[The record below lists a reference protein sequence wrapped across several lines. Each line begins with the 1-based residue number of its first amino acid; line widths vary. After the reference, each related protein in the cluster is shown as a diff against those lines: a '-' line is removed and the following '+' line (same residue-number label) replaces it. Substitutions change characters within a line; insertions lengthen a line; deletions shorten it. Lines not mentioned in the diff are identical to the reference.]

1 MATKINGKQI
11 DVGKAPVT
19 GSNSTL
25 LHDIAAGLTLTGSVF
40 LLADPTE
47 NLQAATKA
55 YVDAQTGGAIPT
67 RSIAFGQADG
77 SGFAGDAAL
86 VYLTG
91 SSAGAEFGGA
101 LIYGNFNGDPAL
113 PTSASLPSFVPDG
126 SGSILFNTRDIYLTS
141 SALVGVKSTAVME
154 IEAGTTLDIHAGG
167 NAVISAG
174 GTLFVT
180 GAGATRLGDDV
191 GTLRLDGAGAA
202 SLSGVTTLDLEGSGN
217 VTIDSS
223 GGTIGI
229 GTDDVDQAINIG
241 TDGTRTITIGEA
253 ADSTISIKS
262 LGGTFTLDGT
272 GQTVDLN
279 SAALDIDASGAI
291 TIDGTSTFSV
301 DAVGATN
308 ITTHGALT
316 LSGSDNVSLLT
327 DEGEI
332 DITSRQGNIDIN
344 GAAIEIDGT
353 GAVAV
358 ESSGGAISVGADN
371 VAQTINV
378 GTAGARP
385 ELNFGSTSV
394 VTTGLSGTLVGIE
407 AGSTLDIKAGAN
419 AVISAGGT
427 LFVTGAGATRLG
439 DDTGTLRFDGAGA
452 ASTSGVTTID
462 LDGSGALQ
470 VNSSGGAISIGND
483 NVAQSLNIGTGGAR
497 PELNLGSTGIIT
509 AGLSGTQV
517 GILGGAAGLTGSSTS
532 GVSVQAGA
540 DVSLTATTTFS
551 LFSGNAMAIQ
561 AQDGGLSVT
570 TGDADNVTFTLGDND
585 GNEALSI
592 LSDAADVRFS
602 VDSAGNTTL
611 GAGIFNYANVT
622 AIQEPTFYFTR
633 SILHPNVGDAGDG
646 QTPNGILQAFS
657 SSLGATGAV
666 IEASAV
672 VFLNGLR
679 QVSGSAA
686 QVLAGTK
693 DYVATQ
699 ITSGSVNYLIVSM
712 SSAPVSGDVLVTD
725 FRRSI

>member
-40 LLADPTE
+40 LLADPAE
-47 NLQAATKA
+47 DLQAATKQ
-55 YVDAQTGGAIPT
+55 YVDSVTGGSIPT
-67 RSIAFGQADG
+67 RSLAFGQADG
-77 SGFAGDAAL
+77 SGFAGDKEL
-86 VYLTG
+86 VFLTG
-91 SSAGAEFGGA
+91 SDGNFGGA
-101 LIYGNFNGDPAL
+101 LVYGLYETDPKHAL
-113 PTSASLPSFVPDG
+113 DTNISEFINAGTG
-126 SGSILFNTRDIYLTS
+126 SVMFSVKNIHLTS
-141 SALVGVKSTAVME
+141 SAL
-154 IEAGTTLDIHAGG
+154 AGIKGNVARIDANTTLNIQAGG
-167 NAVISAG
+167 NAVIAAG

-180 GAGATRLGDDV
+180 GAGATRFGDDV

-497 PELNLGSTGIIT
+497 PELNLGSTGVIT

-517 GILGGAAGLTGSSTS
+517 GILGGAAGLTGSSNS
-532 GVSVQAGA
+532 GIALQASA
-540 DVSLTATTTFS
+540 DVSFTATTTFAM
-551 LFSGNAMAIQ
+551 FSGNAMSLQ
-561 AQDGGLSVT
+561 AQDGGMSFT

-585 GNEALSI
+585 GNESFSI
-592 LSDAADVRFS
+592 LSDAADVRFQ
-602 VDSAGNTTL
+602 VDSSGNTTL
-611 GAGIFNYANVT
+611 GAGVFNYGSVT
-622 AIQEPTFYFTR
+622 GIQEPTFYFTG
-633 SILHPNVGDAGDG
+633 SILHPNVEDPEDG
-646 QTPNGILQAFS
+646 QSPNGILKAFS
-657 SSLGATGAV
+657 SSLGATGVV
-666 IEASAV
+666 IEGSAV

-686 QVLAGTK
+686 QVQDGTK

-699 ITSGSVNYLIVSM
+699 MTSGSVNYLIVSM

>member
-11 DVGKAPVT
+11 DLEKAPVT

-25 LHDIAAGLTLTGSVF
+25 LHDVAAGLTLTGSVF
-40 LLADPTE
+40 LLANPTE
-47 NLQAATKA
+47 NLQAATKQ

-77 SGFAGDAAL
+77 SGFAGDKEL
-86 VYLTG
+86 VFLTG
-91 SSAGAEFGGA
+91 SDGNFGGA
-101 LIYGNFNGDPAL
+101 LVYGLYETDPKHAL
-113 PTSASLPSFVPDG
+113 DTNISEFINAGTG
-126 SGSILFNTRDIYLTS
+126 SVMFSVKNIHLTS
-141 SALVGVKSTAVME
+141 SALVGIQGNVGQFKSK
-154 IEAGTTLDIHAGG
+154 TTLTLEAGG

-180 GAGATRLGDDV
+180 GAGASRFGDDV

-279 SAALDIDASGAI
+279 SAALDIDASGAV
-291 TIDGTSTFSV
+291 TIDTTTGNGISL
-301 DAVGATN
+301 DALNGASNFTVL
-308 ITTHGALT
+308 GAALT
-316 LSGSDNVSLLT
+316 LSGSGINID
-327 DEGEI
+327 GENAEV
-332 DITSRQGNIDIN
+332 DITTAGALDVNVGSVDLDSTAGIAITGTTVDIDATGAVTIDTSDGNAISLDAINAASNFTVLGAALTLSGSGINIDGENAEVDITTAGAIDIN
-344 GAAIEIDGT
+344 GAGIEIDGS
-353 GAVAV
+353 GAVTV

-371 VAQTINV
+371 VAQTIN
-378 GTAGARP
+378 
-385 ELNFGSTSV
+385 
-394 VTTGLSGTLVGIE
+394 
-407 AGSTLDIKAGAN
+407 
-419 AVISAGGT
+419 
-427 LFVTGAGATRLG
+427 
-439 DDTGTLRFDGAGA
+439 
-452 ASTSGVTTID
+452 
-462 LDGSGALQ
+462 
-470 VNSSGGAISIGND
+470 
-483 NVAQSLNIGTGGAR
+483 IGTGGAR
-497 PELNLGSTGIIT
+497 PELNLGSTGVIT

-517 GILGGAAGLTGSSTS
+517 GIFGGAAGLTGSSTS

-570 TGDADNVTFTLGDND
+570 TGDADNVSFVLGDND
-585 GNEALSI
+585 GNENFSI
-592 LSDAADVRFS
+592 LSDASDVRFQ
-602 VDSAGNTTL
+602 VDSSGNTTL
-611 GAGIFNYANVT
+611 GAGVFNYGNVT

>member
-40 LLADPTE
+40 LLADPAE
-47 NLQAATKA
+47 DLQAATKQ
-55 YVDAQTGGAIPT
+55 YVDSVTGGSIPT
-67 RSIAFGQADG
+67 RSLAFGQADG
-77 SGFAGDAAL
+77 SGFAGDKEL
-86 VYLTG
+86 VFLTG
-91 SSAGAEFGGA
+91 SDGNFGGA
-101 LIYGNFNGDPAL
+101 LVYGRYETDPKHAL
-113 PTSASLPSFVPDG
+113 DTNISEFINAGTG
-126 SGSILFNTRDIYLTS
+126 SVMFSVKNIHLTS
-141 SALVGVKSTAVME
+141 SALVGIQGNVGQFKSK
-154 IEAGTTLDIHAGG
+154 TTLTLEAGG

-180 GAGATRLGDDV
+180 GAGASRFGDDV

-202 SLSGVTTLDLEGSGN
+202 STSGVTTLDLDGSGA
-217 VTIDSS
+217 VTLNSS
-223 GGTIGI
+223 AGTISI
-229 GTDDVDQAINIG
+229 GNDDIDQNINIG

-509 AGLSGTQV
+509 TGLSGTQV

-570 TGDADNVTFTLGDND
+570 TGDADNVSFVLGDND
-585 GNEALSI
+585 GNENFSI
-592 LSDAADVRFS
+592 LSDASDVRFQ
-602 VDSAGNTTL
+602 VDSSGNTTL
-611 GAGIFNYANVT
+611 GAGIFNYGNVT

-699 ITSGSVNYLIVSM
+699 ITSGSVNYLIVSQ
-712 SSAPVSGDVLVTD
+712 
-725 FRRSI
+725 

>member
-11 DVGKAPVT
+11 DLEKAPVT

-25 LHDIAAGLTLTGSVF
+25 LHDVAAGITLTGSVF
-40 LLADPTE
+40 LLADPAE
-47 NLQAATKA
+47 DLQAATKQ
-55 YVDAQTGGAIPT
+55 YVDSVTGGSIPT
-67 RSIAFGQADG
+67 RSLAFGQADG
-77 SGFAGDAAL
+77 SGFAGDKEL
-86 VYLTG
+86 VFLTG
-91 SSAGAEFGGA
+91 SDGNFGGA
-101 LIYGNFNGDPAL
+101 LVYGLYETDPKHAL
-113 PTSASLPSFVPDG
+113 DTNISEFINAGTG
-126 SGSILFNTRDIYLTS
+126 SVMFSVKNIHLTS
-141 SALVGVKSTAVME
+141 SALVGIQGNVGQFKSK
-154 IEAGTTLDIHAGG
+154 TTLTLEAGG

-180 GAGATRLGDDV
+180 GAGATRFGDDV

-279 SAALDIDASGAI
+279 SAALDIDASGAV
-291 TIDGTSTFSV
+291 TIDTTAGNGISL
-301 DAVGATN
+301 DAINGASNFTVK
-308 ITTHGALT
+308 GAALT
-316 LSGSDNVSLLT
+316 LSGSGINID
-327 DEGEI
+327 GENAEV
-332 DITSRQGNIDIN
+332 DITTAGALDVNVGSVDLDSTAGIAITGTTVDIDATGAVTIDTSDGNAISLDAINAASNFTVKGAALTLSGSGINIDGENAEVDITTAGAIDIN
-344 GAAIEIDGT
+344 GAGIEIDGS
-353 GAVAV
+353 GAITV

-371 VAQTINV
+371 VAQTI
-378 GTAGARP
+378 
-385 ELNFGSTSV
+385 
-394 VTTGLSGTLVGIE
+394 
-407 AGSTLDIKAGAN
+407 
-419 AVISAGGT
+419 
-427 LFVTGAGATRLG
+427 
-439 DDTGTLRFDGAGA
+439 
-452 ASTSGVTTID
+452 
-462 LDGSGALQ
+462 
-470 VNSSGGAISIGND
+470 
-483 NVAQSLNIGTGGAR
+483 NIGTGGAR

-540 DVSLTATTTFS
+540 DVSLTATTTFAM
-551 LFSGNAMAIQ
+551 FSGNAMSIQ
-561 AQDGGLSVT
+561 AQDGGLSFT

-585 GNEALSI
+585 GNENFSI
-592 LSDAADVRFS
+592 LSDASDVRFQ
-602 VDSAGNTTL
+602 VDSSGNTTL
-611 GAGIFNYANVT
+611 GAGVFNYANVT